1 MLYIV
6 TYATHSERYFDV
18 LKKSCPGIIVLG
30 MGTKWNGFGD
40 KAKGVSEFCKTVK
53 PDDLVCFVDGFDSV
67 VLEKDE
73 IEKRYRELGQEL
85 VVSSPKSIRSV
96 LEKYVS
102 DKLFSSC
109 AEDGGRINSGMY
121 IGTANSIIQ
130 LWTGFEE
137 GGDDQLH
144 VTKKC
149 KHVYI
154 DTENKLFY
162 NYSASDSAEVRE
174 GKLYKEGQNA
184 HIPIISCPAHG
195 NLNNLLGKIGYSNL
209 PDIKVDYGYRIKTYG
224 KLFLPEIVWLV
235 VSILL
240 LLKLRNK
247 KLAILIS
254 FVSLLEVINFE
265 VHVKHLDIHGVR
277 KILYSLLDFLHI
289 SIVALVFWLM
299 YKSNNLKNLLILNT
313 IFLIML
319 LLFFHFKKCIVTVI
333 ENKMA
338 GIDDDYLSISRAT
351 RLGYLVDVNQKYKK
365 EKGKPTFKW
374 MDGNKLI
381 VFIIIV
387 LNILALWKLN
397 FKSSPIL
404 GCCI

>member
-18 LKKSCPGIIVLG
+18 LKESCPDITVLG

-40 KAKGVSEFCKTVK
+40 KAKGVSDFCKSK
-53 PDDLVCFVDGFDSV
+53 NPDDLVCFVDGFDSV
-67 VLEKDE
+67 IIEKVE
-73 IEKRYRELGQEL
+73 IEKRYKKLGHEL

-109 AEDGGRINSGMY
+109 AEDGARLNSGMY
-121 IGTANSIIQ
+121 IGTARSIIK
-130 LWTGFEE
+130 LWSGFED

-149 KHVYI
+149 KDVYI
-154 DTENKLFY
+154 DIDNLLFY
-162 NYSASDSAEVRE
+162 NYSASDSVEVRE
-174 GKLYKEGQNA
+174 GKLYKEGDIS
-184 HIPIISCPAHG
+184 IPIVSCPAHG
-195 NLNNLLGKIGYSNL
+195 NINNILVKIGYSNL
-209 PDIKVDYGYRIKTYG
+209 PDIKVDYVYRLKTYG
-224 KLFLPEIVWLV
+224 KLFLPEILWILA
-235 VSILL
+235 SILL
-240 LLKLRNK
+240 LFKLHNK
-247 KLAILIS
+247 KLAVFIS

-277 KILYSLLDFLHI
+277 KILFSLLDFLHI
-289 SIVALVFWLM
+289 SIIALVFWLM

-319 LLFFHFKKCIVTVI
+319 LLFFHFKKCIVTII
-333 ENKMA
+333 ENKVA
-338 GIDDDYLSISRAT
+338 GIDDDYMSVSRGT
-351 RLGYLVDVNQKYKK
+351 RLGYLIDVNQKYKK
-365 EKGKPTFKW
+365 EKGKSVFNW

-381 VFIIIV
+381 VIIIII
-387 LNILALWKLN
+387 LNIVTLWKLRRL
-397 FKSSPIL
+397 KALSL
-404 GCCI
+404 K